1 MSNNFQV
8 DEFLADFNVDVFQ
21 SADFNNEDSKNSDTE
36 SDFSNHDLPFL
47 GEGDIFTV
55 GNTFHLGVPVEVNL
69 IRAHFPINLSQDF
82 HATELRKHVQS
93 TDARNFLP
101 LRYEI
106 QVRYGPY
113 SWKIMR
119 TQEELRELN
128 RAIWIAWS
136 VIKVKRLKNKFRR
149 PNTGCM
155 REPRPKIDED
165 GKGIN
170 EKVEDYLETVIN
182 HCEVQRLDCVLSFF
196 EISPLTFCTQL
207 GTSKFKEAI
216 KSDKF
221 WKRRWLILKDT
232 YLVVLKPH
240 KSDGIEGVEN
250 WSAEKEEGA
259 NAEEEEQSK
268 KNRRKKVKNCSE
280 SIHLW
285 DSYHRWRF
293 CKVIL
298 MDHYF
303 KRMVI
308 NDSNFDLLQICNMHS
323 KFAFIPANYDT
334 VASWDAM
341 VNRVQSSPEARAYT
355 VANPFGS
362 FAPVR
367 IDGQII
373 IGIDGAS
380 YMASVADAMEAAC
393 QEIFIADW
401 WLSPEI
407 YLKRPYSDDYWRL
420 DILLKR
426 KAEEGVRICVLIY
439 NEVKFILNIN
449 SYHSMKTLTSLH
461 RNIHV
466 IRHPSHV
473 RDRTWIWSHHE
484 KMVVVDQSVA
494 FVGGIDLCF
503 GRWDLPDHPIL
514 DVANHRS
521 KFEVTDLACLPLSA
535 ASLPLRLT
543 SFAYLEEKI
552 GALTNPFRLLRTD
565 TPLPVRR
572 SKSLNKP
579 PLQQHK
585 GAQRRSPSALS
596 AGDSTKFSG
605 NKEAIRIRDAQRRSC
620 CSSICPGKKEN
631 TDRDW
636 SFASTETDLLA
647 SQDGNFL
654 FPGKDYVNWI
664 FKDPDDVAK
673 PDAVYIDR
681 NEVPRMPWHD
691 AGVGLSGTIVSDFAR
706 HFIQRWNVHRVREVK
721 RKRKHAST
729 LRIPPILLPTPP
741 HNTPL
746 AARLHELGG
755 SCSSGGKSARAV
767 RMQALRSASHWSL
780 ESTRGVKAN
789 DVTTASST
797 SSHTECSI
805 LNAYIEAICTAQ
817 HFIYIENQFFI
828 SWVGAE
834 KNQLVENQIAQA
846 IYDRVVRAHCEK
858 KPFRVYIL
866 IPLLAAFEGVP
877 GDKKSGSSIHAILRF
892 TRTSLFKGPNALISR
907 LRMVIPDVEN
917 YVSVCSLRK
926 YDCWPNGRFTTE
938 LIYIHSKL
946 MIVDD
951 RKMIIGSAN
960 INDRSMLG
968 HRDSELAVVVEDEVE
983 EEKSGVV
990 ADVRRRLMAEH
1001 LGVLSDQASLP
1012 WDPALLHQPI
1022 SDAFFHSVWRKTALD
1037 NMNIFEEVFNCVPS
1051 NSVRRYSERSTQMQG
1066 KWPRGTKAAELL
1078 LGIRGHL
1085 CEYPEDYLA
1094 DEDLT
1099 FPRGNVEQLAPL
1111 KIWT

>member
-1 MSNNFQV
+1 MSNDMQV
-8 DEFLADFNVDVFQ
+8 DEFLSDFNVDVFQ
-21 SADFNNEDSKNSDTE
+21 SADFNSEDSTNSDTE
-36 SDFSNHDLPFL
+36 SDFSNNDLPFL

-55 GNTFHLGVPVEVNL
+55 RNTFHLGVPVEVKL
-69 IRAHFPINLSQDF
+69 IRARVPINLS
-82 HATELRKHVQS
+82 HAQS
-93 TDARNFLP
+93 TDAGNSLP
-101 LRYEI
+101 LPYEI

-119 TQEELRELN
+119 TQEDLRKLN
-128 RAIWIAWS
+128 RAVWIAWS
-136 VIKVKRLKNKFRR
+136 VIK
-149 PNTGCM
+149 
-155 REPRPKIDED
+155 
-165 GKGIN
+165 
-170 EKVEDYLETVIN
+170 EKVKDYLETVIN
-182 HCEVQRLDCVLSFF
+182 HCKVQRLDCVLSFF

-207 GTSKFKEAI
+207 GTSKFKEGKIQIRSKGRTPLAS
-216 KSDKF
+216 KSDSF

-240 KSDGIEGVEN
+240 KSDGMEGVEN
-250 WSAEKEEGA
+250 WRAEKEEGE
-259 NAEEEEQSK
+259 NAEKEEQSK
-268 KNRRKKVKNCSE
+268 KNLRKKVKNCSD
-280 SIHLW
+280 SIHLCECH
-285 DSYHRWRF
+285 HRWRF

-303 KRMVI
+303 KRKVI
-308 NDSNFDLLQICNMHS
+308 NNSNFDLLKICNMHS

-341 VNRVQSSPEARAYT
+341 VNWVQSSPEARAYT
-355 VANPFGS
+355 VANPFRS

-367 IDGQII
+367 TDGQII

-380 YMASVADAMEAAC
+380 YMASVADAMEAAR

-407 YLKRPYSDDYWRL
+407 YLKRPYFDDHWRL
-420 DILLKR
+420 DVLLKR

-439 NEVKFILNIN
+439 NEVKLILKIN

-473 RDRTWIWSHHE
+473 RDHTWIWSHHE

-535 ASLPLRLT
+535 ASLPLRLI
-543 SFAYLEEKI
+543 SFAYLNEKI
-552 GALTNPFRLLRTD
+552 EALTNPFRLLRTD
-565 TPLPVRR
+565 SPLPVRR
-572 SKSLNKP
+572 PDSLNKP

-585 GAQRRSPSALS
+585 GAQRRSRSALS
-596 AGDSTKFSG
+596 AGGSTKFSG
-605 NKEAIRIRDAQRRSC
+605 NKEVIRIRETRRRSC
-620 CSSICPGKKEN
+620 CSSIRPGKKEN

-636 SFASTETDLLA
+636 SSASTETDLLA
-647 SQDGNFL
+647 LQDGNFL

-706 HFIQRWNVHRVREVK
+706 HFIQRWNVHRSYKVREVK

-755 SCSSGGKSARAV
+755 SCSSGGKGARAV
-767 RMQALRSASHWSL
+767 RMQALRSAGHWSL
-780 ESTRGVKAN
+780 ESRRGVKVN
-789 DVTTASST
+789 DVTTTSST

-834 KNQLVENQIAQA
+834 KNQLVKNQIAQA

-877 GDKKSGSSIHAILRF
+877 GDKKSGSSIHAILRL
-892 TRTSLFKGPNALISR
+892 TRTSLFKGPNALLSR

-926 YDCWPNGRFTTE
+926 YDCWPNGLFTTE

-983 EEKSGVV
+983 EGKSGVV

-1001 LGVLSDQASLP
+1001 LGVLSDQALLA

-1051 NSVRRYSERSTQMQG
+1051 NSIRRYSERSTQMQD
-1066 KWPRGTKAAELL
+1066 KWPRGIKAAELL
-1078 LGIRGHL
+1078 RGIRGHL

-1099 FPRGNVEQLAPL
+1099 FPRGKVEQLAPH